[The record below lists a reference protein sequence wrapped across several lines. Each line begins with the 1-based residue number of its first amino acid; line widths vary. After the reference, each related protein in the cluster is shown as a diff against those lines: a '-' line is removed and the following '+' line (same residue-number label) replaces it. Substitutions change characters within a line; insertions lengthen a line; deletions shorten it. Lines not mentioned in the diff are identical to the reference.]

1 MPLGNERQ
9 SDELLVRTIPAS
21 FVTASPFLVGTNG
34 TEGELVVVVV
44 VGWRRGWRGVGV
56 GEG

>member
-1 MPLGNERQ
+1 M
-9 SDELLVRTIPAS
+9 VRTIPAS

-44 VGWRRGWRGVGV
+44 GWRRGWRGVG
-56 GEG
+56 GGD